1 MFPFSREP
9 KDPQPEAAAPAPKQA
24 EAHPLDGLTGG
35 VFSAATSGERAQRVR
50 DWLASDPAPEQM
62 QEVYKELSSK
72 DKGAAKA
79 LREKLEELRR
89 AKGQEAVAAEWE
101 AKGQALLQAARLNIA
116 DSLAWQR
123 DAAKA
128 GAPLSREPLAGL
140 RAQLVDRIKKV
151 EDLQQRVMVQR
162 EAAVMLSQR
171 IELLSTKPLADA
183 QAQQTG
189 LASDVEQWRSHAR
202 LLLADPQWLS
212 VDVRY
217 PPQLEAAQ
225 TQLLAVRDAFVAAL
239 DQAAAAAQ
247 DKSAPL
253 PSVPVWADELRAAR
267 GEPPAAAAVAEEAA
281 AKAAPKPRVDP
292 EQRNAAQKAVEAGVK
307 LLEQAVAAGHTKNM
321 HSATAAL
328 RQSLKAH
335 GRLIDDALEARVH
348 ATLVSAGELEGWQR
362 WSADKVREQLVAQ
375 AEALLSKRKIKG
387 TQGASAAANA
397 RANEATTATEEAGAM
412 QAAAAQDAHAPE
424 VSTDNAAE
432 GAEAPADPEGAV
444 AESSPNAQANAAT
457 TATEEAGA
465 REEAAAETAATESE
479 ATAVGSTSAA
489 GQSGA
494 ESAVAEDAI
503 SANAQA
509 NEATTATEQA
519 GAMEEAAAER
529 SQRPV
534 RPSPAD
540 TLEPGYELVPAMGG
554 RKLQDTIRKLRDE
567 WKAADQG
574 GAPNHALWKRF
585 DRAINAAHKHVD
597 EWLSKVRAEAAEHK
611 AQRQA
616 LIDEVKAFGAAHA
629 GDGEGADWK
638 AFNRQIHQFSDRWRN
653 AGHLSEKAFAELQGK
668 WKEAIHA
675 AAAPLETAQ
684 KHSTA
689 RRQGLIAEAEALGAA
704 AQLRIDAVRALQ
716 QRWQAEAQAVPLERK
731 HEQRLWDAF
740 RKPLDDAFN
749 RKGAEREKQ
758 QAAMSEHDRAV
769 LDAAKA
775 LEEANASGDANRI
788 RTAIAALEAATRA
801 QPAPV
806 ATEAPKSEEKT
817 APAPADGAPDAT
829 ENAAPADAAASAEPP
844 ADATA
849 EASAI
854 GGEAADGAAAPAPAA
869 PSAPAKPA
877 KPVVAMRGDD
887 RPGAKRPEAA
897 PAGRGGKFGDRRDGR
912 PGPGGRDAR
921 GGPGAGGRG
930 GERFGDRGPREDRGP
945 RLGDAA
951 FRAQRDAVEHAQAQ
965 LRKLAAQAHG
975 ETVTQLIG
983 AWAARQPEQLPSAQ
997 ELGKGVSG
1005 STRTAWAQAVQ
1016 SAPQGSASEAL
1027 LRLEMAADVPTP
1039 ADQLDARRALQLK
1052 LLTRRNDPSP
1062 AETWA
1067 NDAGAV
1073 LGTAHDEAT
1082 ARRLQNALKV
1092 LMRK

>member
-9 KDPQPEAAAPAPKQA
+9 KDPQPEAAAPAPKA
-24 EAHPLDGLTGG
+24 VEAHPLDAMTGG

-50 DWLASDPAPEQM
+50 DWLASDPTPDQM

-101 AKGQALLQAARLNIA
+101 AKAQALLQAARLNIA

-128 GAPLSREPLAGL
+128 GAPLSREPLASL
-140 RAQLVDRIKKV
+140 RAQLVDRVKKV

-162 EAAVMLSQR
+162 EAAVMLAQR

-183 QAQQTG
+183 QAQQAG
-189 LASDVEQWRSHAR
+189 LATDVEQWRSHAR

-225 TQLLAVRDAFVAAL
+225 AQLTAVRDAFVAAL
-239 DQAAAAAQ
+239 AQATAAAT
-247 DKSAPL
+247 DKAAPL
-253 PSVPVWADELRAAR
+253 PPVPVWADELRAAR
-267 GEPPAAAAVAEEAA
+267 GEAPVAAAGTEDAAKPAA
-281 AKAAPKPRVDP
+281 KPRVDP

-307 LLEQAVAAGHTKNM
+307 LLEQAVTAGHTKNM
-321 HSATAAL
+321 HSATQAL

-362 WSADKVREQLVAQ
+362 WSADKVREQLVAK
-375 AEALLSKRKIKG
+375 AEALMVKRKIKG
-387 TQGASAAANA
+387 AADAS
-397 RANEATTATEEAGAM
+397 
-412 QAAAAQDAHAPE
+412 
-424 VSTDNAAE
+424 
-432 GAEAPADPEGAV
+432 
-444 AESSPNAQANAAT
+444 
-457 TATEEAGA
+457 
-465 REEAAAETAATESE
+465 
-479 ATAVGSTSAA
+479 
-489 GQSGA
+489 
-494 ESAVAEDAI
+494 
-503 SANAQA
+503 AQA

-519 GAMEEAAAER
+519 GAAQDAQATSAAASAEANTATTATEAAGQAEAAAATENAAAGADGSSADAGKPAEPAADSAAASAEANAATR
-529 SQRPV
+529 ATEEAGAMEDAQAAAHQV
-534 RPSPAD
+534 NAPAD
-540 TLEPGYELVPAMGG
+540 ASANAQNAEANAATTATEQAGAAEDAAAAAPKAAPAAEALEPGYELVPAMGG

-574 GAPNHALWKRF
+574 GAPNHGLWKRF

-597 EWLSKVRAEAAEHK
+597 EWLTKVRAEAAEHK
-611 AQRQA
+611 SQRMA

-629 GDGEGADWK
+629 GAGEGTDWK

-653 AGHLSEKAFAELQGK
+653 AGHLSEKAFGELQGK

-689 RRQGLIAEAEALGAA
+689 RRQGLIAEAEELGAA
-704 AQLRIDAVRALQ
+704 PQLRIDAVKSLQ
-716 QRWQAEAQAVPLERK
+716 QRWQAEAQAVPLDRK
-731 HEQRLWDAF
+731 HEQKLWDAF
-740 RKPLDDAFN
+740 RKPIDDAFN
-749 RKGAEREKQ
+749 RKTVDREKHA
-758 QAAMSEHDRAV
+758 AAMSAHDRAV

-775 LEEANASGDANRI
+775 LEEANASGDAARI
-788 RTAIAALEAATRA
+788 RAAMAALEAATRA
-801 QPAPV
+801 QPAP
-806 ATEAPKSEEKT
+806 A
-817 APAPADGAPDAT
+817 
-829 ENAAPADAAASAEPP
+829 AAPA
-844 ADATA
+844 
-849 EASAI
+849 
-854 GGEAADGAAAPAPAA
+854 AAAPAPAA
-869 PSAPAKPA
+869 SEEKAPETGAESAQPATENAADAAPAAEGEATDAPA
-877 KPVVAMRGDD
+877 AETPAPAAPPKAPPKPVIAMRGDD
-887 RPGAKRPEAA
+887 RPGAKRAEPA

-912 PGPGGRDAR
+912 GGPGGRDNR
-921 GGPGAGGRG
+921 GGPGGDRGGRFGDRRDG
-930 GERFGDRGPREDRGP
+930 GGRFGDRGPREDRGP

-975 ETVTQLIG
+975 ETLTQLMG
-983 AWAARQPEQLPSAQ
+983 AWADRQADKLPSAQ

-1005 STRTAWAQAVQ
+1005 STRTAWVQAVQ
-1016 SAPQGSASEAL
+1016 AAPQGSAPEAL

-1039 ADQLDARRALQLK
+1039 AEHLDARRALQLQ

-1062 AETWA
+1062 ADTWA
-1067 NDAGAV
+1067 ADTGKV
-1073 LGTAHDEAT
+1073 LATPHDEAT